1 MIWKKIMLSFT
12 FVLLTLVIIIGVNFF
27 AIQTIYQNM
36 KYVASD
42 IIPLS
47 NAVKAPDKSIV
58 NLQNAVMEYIMNQN
72 PKSLDSYDQDFEQL
86 KKDLKVL
93 NTYDQKYPSLE
104 KLMGKLNQHI
114 NNMKE
119 FYDAQISLVDN
130 FNVVEAQMNDEKNKQ
145 YMADYRVIQDE
156 LTKKM
161 EKINYESLANANE
174 LKNQILIFSIIV
186 SIMALIFISFIA
198 LKVVRNISSPIKK
211 VSNVLEQISNG
222 DLTLME
228 IKTDRKDEIG
238 DMLRSLNKMIRD
250 LNHMVT
256 QVSESALQVA
266 AQSEQLNASS
276 EQGNVSA
283 QFNAEVT
290 QKTVEVFDRQLN
302 AFRDISLSI
311 QAISSGIEEIGD
323 TSSDMMSV
331 TEESTLQT
339 SEGSKAVHNV
349 SNQMRDIN
357 ESVEQTTTIIQ
368 ALGDQS
374 KEIDNIV
381 NMITTISEQT
391 NLLAL
396 NAAIEAARAGE
407 HGKGFAVVADEVR
420 KLAEESK
427 KSATDISIM
436 VKEIQS
442 ETNKAVDSM
451 NINKEKIVQGLVY
464 TDQASTALFN
474 IEKSIANTYEKGSIV
489 RTAVTQVEEMSG
501 KIVES
506 VSVVQEIV
514 GNSVHGLQQ
523 SSAATQEQL
532 ASIEEVTH
540 STSLL
545 ASLAAELQK
554 VIAHFK
560 LTKKDLN

>member
-1 MIWKKIMLSFT
+1 MLSFT

-36 KYVASD
+36 KSVASD

-174 LKNQILIFSIIV
+174 LKNKILIFSILV
-186 SIMALIFISFIA
+186 SIIALIFISFIA

-222 DLTLME
+222 DLTLEE
-228 IKTDRKDEIG
+228 IKTVRKDEIG

-381 NMITTISEQT
+381 NMITNISEQT

-442 ETNKAVDSM
+442 ETHKAVDSM